1 MGIIVLPGPS
11 SDSRLRWSHKEARTS
26 RERSARR
33 SWPRSA
39 MERCE
44 RMSVFK
50 DRIDGWSIYVN
61 LTCVW
66 HYDVQVW
73 Y

>member
-33 SWPRSA
+33 SWP
-39 MERCE
+39 
-44 RMSVFK
+44 
-50 DRIDGWSIYVN
+50 
-61 LTCVW
+61 
-66 HYDVQVW
+66 QVRW
-73 Y
+73 KGANG